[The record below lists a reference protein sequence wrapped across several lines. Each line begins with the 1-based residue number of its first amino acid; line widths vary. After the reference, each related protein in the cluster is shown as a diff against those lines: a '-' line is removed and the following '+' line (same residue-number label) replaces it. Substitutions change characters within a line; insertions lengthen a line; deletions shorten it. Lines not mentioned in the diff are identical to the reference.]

1 MVQNLAR
8 SGQDTQGIHV
18 FFWVSGFLG
27 VSSQSRVEIGEFVPA
42 SRSSGAE
49 IVLSPKE
56 GDHFFKGP
64 GKRLLGNS

>member
-18 FFWVSGFLG
+18 CGFLG